1 MRFWEVDSLRGLA
14 IIGMVVYHF
23 LWDLNFFGYSVGV
36 SSILQKIVAGTF
48 ILLVGVSLTLSY
60 SRKPKKWDYYVKR
73 GLMIFAWGVVITVV
87 TKLVLGQSYV
97 RFGILHLIGLSV
109 ALGYFFLK
117 FRRLNVL
124 FGSLCFIVYYFIK
137 DISSSL
143 WYWVGF
149 NPTFGSVDY
158 FPLFPWFGVVL
169 FGMFL
174 GNTLYF
180 GYKRQ
185 FEIVTLRV
193 KWLEYL
199 GKHSLIIYIIHQPIL
214 FGLMYVFSHFYS

>member
-149 NPTFGSVDY
+149 NPTFGSGGSLM
-158 FPLFPWFGVVL
+158 PQL
-169 FGMFL
+169 FGYNQ
-174 GNTLYF
+174 G
-180 GYKRQ
+180 
-185 FEIVTLRV
+185 
-193 KWLEYL
+193 LE
-199 GKHSLIIYIIHQPIL
+199 GESK
-214 FGLMYVFSHFYS
+214 